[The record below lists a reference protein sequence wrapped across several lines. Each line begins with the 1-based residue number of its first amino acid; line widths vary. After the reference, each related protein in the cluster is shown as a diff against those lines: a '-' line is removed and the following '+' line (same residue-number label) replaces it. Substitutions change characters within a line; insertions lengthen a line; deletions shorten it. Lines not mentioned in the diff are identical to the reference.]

1 MTWTIVDINKWWLK
15 SSFFGLFK
23 YWLEYSVTFLPSST
37 ATSTLSISQSKP
49 FILFRATYRRIAD
62 RNNPPAKKVLDIGTA
77 TGHPLK
83 SIINTF
89 KDAEVVGID
98 IDKNYVPAC
107 QKLFKNHENVTIKLM
122 NFYDLSIE
130 YPNTQFDTIIFG
142 SSFMLMPDQSKA
154 IEIAKSINI
163 FYFRT
168 LNKKRKDL
176 LLTNSLRWEIT
187 IQQIH
192 VAY

>member
-1 MTWTIVDINKWWLK
+1 M
-15 SSFFGLFK
+15 
-23 YWLEYSVTFLPSST
+23 
-37 ATSTLSISQSKP
+37 
-49 FILFRATYRRIAD
+49 
-62 RNNPPAKKVLDIGTA
+62 LDIGTA
-77 TGHPLK
+77 TGHPLY
-83 SIINTF
+83 SIIDTF
-89 KDAEVVGID
+89 KNAEVVGID

-107 QKLFKNHENVTIKLM
+107 QKLFKNHENVTIKLL

-176 LLTNSLRWEIT
+176 LLTNSLR
-187 IQQIH
+187 
-192 VAY
+192 